1 MRYFEPYTL
10 NVSGKL
16 LEVDSPIVMGILNAT
31 PDSFYSGSRC
41 DSDEAVRMRVRQ
53 IVSEGGR
60 IIDVG
65 GYSSRPMADD
75 VAPEDEWRRLS
86 AALRIVRDEAPGAIV
101 SVDTFR
107 ASIAERCVG
116 EYGVDIVND
125 ISSGQLDRA
134 MIPTVARLKVPYV
147 MMHMR
152 GNPHTMQDFTDYG
165 DVAADVMRFLGDRM
179 KEAAYAGISDII
191 LDPGFGFSKTLDQ
204 NYELLARMGLAD
216 GFAALSIGIHP
227 AVHDP
232 DTIRSLERIF
242 RPGLLHTPFET
253 VVVAGDFIPGSQIT
267 VQVELRD
274 GRRIDPRGVVPSA
287 GDAGHGQDGKKSESQ
302 DFHVGTFW
310 GSPAFIVPE
319 RLTASRES
327 PGRWPPRRIR
337 RGPAAVAACRA
348 RPRHR
353 RCPASG
359 PACRSRAC

>member
-65 GYSSRPMADD
+65 GYSSRQMADD

-204 NYELLARMGLAD
+204 NYELLARMELLRELGYPLLVGVSRKSMVYKLLGTSPEQSLNATTAVNTLALLK
-216 GFAALSIGIHP
+216 GASILR
-227 AVHDP
+227 VHDV
-232 DTIRSLERIF
+232 REAVEAVAVVEKF
-242 RPGLLHTPFET
+242 RE
-253 VVVAGDFIPGSQIT
+253 
-267 VQVELRD
+267 
-274 GRRIDPRGVVPSA
+274 
-287 GDAGHGQDGKKSESQ
+287 
-302 DFHVGTFW
+302 
-310 GSPAFIVPE
+310 
-319 RLTASRES
+319 ES
-327 PGRWPPRRIR
+327 P
-337 RGPAAVAACRA
+337 C
-348 RPRHR
+348 
-353 RCPASG
+353 
-359 PACRSRAC
+359 

>member
-204 NYELLARMGLAD
+204 NYELLARMELLRELGYPLLVGVSRKSMVYKLFGTSPEQSLNATTAVNTLALLK
-216 GFAALSIGIHP
+216 GASILR
-227 AVHDP
+227 VHDV
-232 DTIRSLERIF
+232 REAVEAVAVVEKF
-242 RPGLLHTPFET
+242 RE
-253 VVVAGDFIPGSQIT
+253 
-267 VQVELRD
+267 
-274 GRRIDPRGVVPSA
+274 
-287 GDAGHGQDGKKSESQ
+287 
-302 DFHVGTFW
+302 
-310 GSPAFIVPE
+310 
-319 RLTASRES
+319 ES
-327 PGRWPPRRIR
+327 P
-337 RGPAAVAACRA
+337 C
-348 RPRHR
+348 
-353 RCPASG
+353 
-359 PACRSRAC
+359 

>member
-204 NYELLARMGLAD
+204 NYELLARMELLRELGYPLLVGVSRKSMVYKLLGTSPEQSLNATTAVNTLALLK
-216 GFAALSIGIHP
+216 GASILR
-227 AVHDP
+227 VHDV
-232 DTIRSLERIF
+232 REAVEAVAVVEKF
-242 RPGLLHTPFET
+242 RE
-253 VVVAGDFIPGSQIT
+253 
-267 VQVELRD
+267 
-274 GRRIDPRGVVPSA
+274 
-287 GDAGHGQDGKKSESQ
+287 
-302 DFHVGTFW
+302 
-310 GSPAFIVPE
+310 
-319 RLTASRES
+319 ES
-327 PGRWPPRRIR
+327 P
-337 RGPAAVAACRA
+337 C
-348 RPRHR
+348 
-353 RCPASG
+353 
-359 PACRSRAC
+359 

>member
-165 DVAADVMRFLGDRM
+165 DVADDVMRFLGDRM

-204 NYELLARMGLAD
+204 NYELLARMELLRELGYPLLVGVSRKSMVYKLLGTSPEQSLNATTAVNTLALLK
-216 GFAALSIGIHP
+216 GASILR
-227 AVHDP
+227 VHDV
-232 DTIRSLERIF
+232 REAVEAVAVVEKF
-242 RPGLLHTPFET
+242 RE
-253 VVVAGDFIPGSQIT
+253 
-267 VQVELRD
+267 
-274 GRRIDPRGVVPSA
+274 
-287 GDAGHGQDGKKSESQ
+287 
-302 DFHVGTFW
+302 
-310 GSPAFIVPE
+310 
-319 RLTASRES
+319 ES
-327 PGRWPPRRIR
+327 P
-337 RGPAAVAACRA
+337 C
-348 RPRHR
+348 
-353 RCPASG
+353 
-359 PACRSRAC
+359 

>member
-1 MRYFEPYTL
+1 MMRYFEPYTL
-10 NVSGKL
+10 NVSGQL
-16 LEVDSPIVMGILNAT
+16 LEVDSPIVMGILNVT

-204 NYELLARMGLAD
+204 NYELLARMELLRELGYPLLVGVSRKSMVYKLLGTSPEQSLNATTAVNTLALLK
-216 GFAALSIGIHP
+216 GASILR
-227 AVHDP
+227 VHDV
-232 DTIRSLERIF
+232 REAVEAVAVVEKF
-242 RPGLLHTPFET
+242 RE
-253 VVVAGDFIPGSQIT
+253 
-267 VQVELRD
+267 
-274 GRRIDPRGVVPSA
+274 
-287 GDAGHGQDGKKSESQ
+287 
-302 DFHVGTFW
+302 
-310 GSPAFIVPE
+310 
-319 RLTASRES
+319 ES
-327 PGRWPPRRIR
+327 P
-337 RGPAAVAACRA
+337 C
-348 RPRHR
+348 
-353 RCPASG
+353 
-359 PACRSRAC
+359 

>member
-1 MRYFEPYTL
+1 MMRYFEPYTL

-204 NYELLARMGLAD
+204 NYELLARMELLRELGYPLLVGVSRKSMVYKLLGIGPEQSLNATTAVNTLALLK
-216 GFAALSIGIHP
+216 GASILR
-227 AVHDP
+227 VHDV
-232 DTIRSLERIF
+232 REAVEAVAVVEKF
-242 RPGLLHTPFET
+242 RE
-253 VVVAGDFIPGSQIT
+253 
-267 VQVELRD
+267 
-274 GRRIDPRGVVPSA
+274 
-287 GDAGHGQDGKKSESQ
+287 
-302 DFHVGTFW
+302 
-310 GSPAFIVPE
+310 
-319 RLTASRES
+319 ES
-327 PGRWPPRRIR
+327 P
-337 RGPAAVAACRA
+337 C
-348 RPRHR
+348 
-353 RCPASG
+353 
-359 PACRSRAC
+359 

>member
-1 MRYFEPYTL
+1 MMRYFEPYTL

-53 IVSEGGR
+53 IVSEGVR

-165 DVAADVMRFLGDRM
+165 DVAADVMRFLGDRI

-204 NYELLARMGLAD
+204 NYELLARMELLREFGYPLLVGVSRKSMVYKLLGTSPEQSLNATTAVNTLALLK
-216 GFAALSIGIHP
+216 GASILR
-227 AVHDP
+227 VHDV
-232 DTIRSLERIF
+232 REAVEAVAVVEKF
-242 RPGLLHTPFET
+242 RE
-253 VVVAGDFIPGSQIT
+253 
-267 VQVELRD
+267 
-274 GRRIDPRGVVPSA
+274 
-287 GDAGHGQDGKKSESQ
+287 
-302 DFHVGTFW
+302 
-310 GSPAFIVPE
+310 
-319 RLTASRES
+319 ES
-327 PGRWPPRRIR
+327 P
-337 RGPAAVAACRA
+337 C
-348 RPRHR
+348 
-353 RCPASG
+353 
-359 PACRSRAC
+359 

>member
-65 GYSSRPMADD
+65 GYSSRLMADD

-204 NYELLARMGLAD
+204 NYELLARMELLRELGYPLLVGVSRKSMVYKLLGTSPEQSLNATTAVNTLALLK
-216 GFAALSIGIHP
+216 GASILR
-227 AVHDP
+227 VHDV
-232 DTIRSLERIF
+232 REAVEAVAVVEKF
-242 RPGLLHTPFET
+242 RE
-253 VVVAGDFIPGSQIT
+253 
-267 VQVELRD
+267 
-274 GRRIDPRGVVPSA
+274 
-287 GDAGHGQDGKKSESQ
+287 
-302 DFHVGTFW
+302 
-310 GSPAFIVPE
+310 
-319 RLTASRES
+319 ES
-327 PGRWPPRRIR
+327 P
-337 RGPAAVAACRA
+337 C
-348 RPRHR
+348 
-353 RCPASG
+353 
-359 PACRSRAC
+359 

>member
-204 NYELLARMGLAD
+204 NYELLARMELLRELGYPLLVGVSRKSMVYKLLGTSPEQSLNATTAVNTLALLK
-216 GFAALSIGIHP
+216 GASILR
-227 AVHDP
+227 VHDV
-232 DTIRSLERIF
+232 REVVEAVAVVEKF
-242 RPGLLHTPFET
+242 RE
-253 VVVAGDFIPGSQIT
+253 
-267 VQVELRD
+267 
-274 GRRIDPRGVVPSA
+274 
-287 GDAGHGQDGKKSESQ
+287 
-302 DFHVGTFW
+302 
-310 GSPAFIVPE
+310 
-319 RLTASRES
+319 ES
-327 PGRWPPRRIR
+327 P
-337 RGPAAVAACRA
+337 C
-348 RPRHR
+348 
-353 RCPASG
+353 
-359 PACRSRAC
+359 

>member
-31 PDSFYSGSRC
+31 PDSFYSVSRC

-204 NYELLARMGLAD
+204 NYELLARMELLRELGYPLLVGVSRKSMVYKLFGTSPEQSLNATTAVNTLALLK
-216 GFAALSIGIHP
+216 GASILR
-227 AVHDP
+227 VHDV
-232 DTIRSLERIF
+232 REAVEAVAVVEKF
-242 RPGLLHTPFET
+242 RE
-253 VVVAGDFIPGSQIT
+253 
-267 VQVELRD
+267 
-274 GRRIDPRGVVPSA
+274 
-287 GDAGHGQDGKKSESQ
+287 
-302 DFHVGTFW
+302 
-310 GSPAFIVPE
+310 
-319 RLTASRES
+319 ES
-327 PGRWPPRRIR
+327 P
-337 RGPAAVAACRA
+337 C
-348 RPRHR
+348 
-353 RCPASG
+353 
-359 PACRSRAC
+359 

>member
-204 NYELLARMGLAD
+204 NYELLARMELLRELGYPLLVGVSRKSMVYKLLGTSPEQSLNATTAVNTLALLK
-216 GFAALSIGIHP
+216 GASILR
-227 AVHDP
+227 VHDV
-232 DTIRSLERIF
+232 RE
-242 RPGLLHTPFET
+242 
-253 VVVAGDFIPGSQIT
+253 A
-267 VQVELRD
+267 VE
-274 GRRIDPRGVVPSA
+274 
-287 GDAGHGQDGKKSESQ
+287 
-302 DFHVGTFW
+302 
-310 GSPAFIVPE
+310 
-319 RLTASRES
+319 
-327 PGRWPPRRIR
+327 
-337 RGPAAVAACRA
+337 AVAVVEKFREEIPC
-348 RPRHR
+348 
-353 RCPASG
+353 
-359 PACRSRAC
+359 

>member
-165 DVAADVMRFLGDRM
+165 DVAADVMRFLGDRI

-204 NYELLARMGLAD
+204 NYELLARMELLREFGYPLLVGVSRKSMVYKLLGTSPEQSLNATTAVNTLALLK
-216 GFAALSIGIHP
+216 GASILR
-227 AVHDP
+227 VHDV
-232 DTIRSLERIF
+232 REAVEAVAVVEKF
-242 RPGLLHTPFET
+242 RE
-253 VVVAGDFIPGSQIT
+253 
-267 VQVELRD
+267 
-274 GRRIDPRGVVPSA
+274 
-287 GDAGHGQDGKKSESQ
+287 
-302 DFHVGTFW
+302 
-310 GSPAFIVPE
+310 
-319 RLTASRES
+319 ES
-327 PGRWPPRRIR
+327 P
-337 RGPAAVAACRA
+337 C
-348 RPRHR
+348 
-353 RCPASG
+353 
-359 PACRSRAC
+359 

>member
-1 MRYFEPYTL
+1 MMRYFEPYTL

-165 DVAADVMRFLGDRM
+165 DVAADVMRFLGDRI

-204 NYELLARMGLAD
+204 NYELLARMELLREFGYPLLVGVSRKSMVYKLLGTSPEQSLNATTAVNTLALLK
-216 GFAALSIGIHP
+216 GASILR
-227 AVHDP
+227 VHDV
-232 DTIRSLERIF
+232 REAVEAVAVVEKF
-242 RPGLLHTPFET
+242 RE
-253 VVVAGDFIPGSQIT
+253 
-267 VQVELRD
+267 
-274 GRRIDPRGVVPSA
+274 
-287 GDAGHGQDGKKSESQ
+287 
-302 DFHVGTFW
+302 
-310 GSPAFIVPE
+310 
-319 RLTASRES
+319 ES
-327 PGRWPPRRIR
+327 P
-337 RGPAAVAACRA
+337 C
-348 RPRHR
+348 
-353 RCPASG
+353 
-359 PACRSRAC
+359 

>member
-86 AALRIVRDEAPGAIV
+86 AALRIVRDEVPGAIV

-204 NYELLARMGLAD
+204 NYELLARMELLRELGYPLLVGVSRKSMVYKLLGTSPEQSLNATTAVNTLALLK
-216 GFAALSIGIHP
+216 GASILR
-227 AVHDP
+227 VHDV
-232 DTIRSLERIF
+232 REAVEAVAVVEKF
-242 RPGLLHTPFET
+242 RE
-253 VVVAGDFIPGSQIT
+253 
-267 VQVELRD
+267 
-274 GRRIDPRGVVPSA
+274 
-287 GDAGHGQDGKKSESQ
+287 
-302 DFHVGTFW
+302 
-310 GSPAFIVPE
+310 
-319 RLTASRES
+319 ES
-327 PGRWPPRRIR
+327 P
-337 RGPAAVAACRA
+337 C
-348 RPRHR
+348 
-353 RCPASG
+353 
-359 PACRSRAC
+359 

>member
-165 DVAADVMRFLGDRM
+165 DVAADVMRFLGDRI
-179 KEAAYAGISDII
+179 KEAAYTGISDII

-204 NYELLARMGLAD
+204 NYELLARMELLREFGYPLLVGVSRKSMVYKLLGTSPEQSLNATTAVNTLALLK
-216 GFAALSIGIHP
+216 GASILR
-227 AVHDP
+227 VHDV
-232 DTIRSLERIF
+232 REAVEAVAVVEKF
-242 RPGLLHTPFET
+242 RE
-253 VVVAGDFIPGSQIT
+253 
-267 VQVELRD
+267 
-274 GRRIDPRGVVPSA
+274 
-287 GDAGHGQDGKKSESQ
+287 
-302 DFHVGTFW
+302 
-310 GSPAFIVPE
+310 
-319 RLTASRES
+319 ES
-327 PGRWPPRRIR
+327 P
-337 RGPAAVAACRA
+337 C
-348 RPRHR
+348 
-353 RCPASG
+353 
-359 PACRSRAC
+359 

>member
-53 IVSEGGR
+53 IVSEGSR

-204 NYELLARMGLAD
+204 NYELLARMELLRELGYPLLVGVSRKSMVYKLLGTSPEQSLNATTAVNTLALLK
-216 GFAALSIGIHP
+216 GASILR
-227 AVHDP
+227 VHDV
-232 DTIRSLERIF
+232 REAVEAVAVVEKF
-242 RPGLLHTPFET
+242 RE
-253 VVVAGDFIPGSQIT
+253 
-267 VQVELRD
+267 
-274 GRRIDPRGVVPSA
+274 
-287 GDAGHGQDGKKSESQ
+287 
-302 DFHVGTFW
+302 
-310 GSPAFIVPE
+310 
-319 RLTASRES
+319 ES
-327 PGRWPPRRIR
+327 P
-337 RGPAAVAACRA
+337 C
-348 RPRHR
+348 
-353 RCPASG
+353 
-359 PACRSRAC
+359 

>member
-1 MRYFEPYTL
+1 MMRYFEPYTL
-10 NVSGKL
+10 NVSGKV

-165 DVAADVMRFLGDRM
+165 DVAADVMRFLGDRI

-204 NYELLARMGLAD
+204 NYELLARMELLREFGYPLLVGVSRKSMVYKLLGTSPEQSLNATTAVNTLALLK
-216 GFAALSIGIHP
+216 GASILR
-227 AVHDP
+227 VHDV
-232 DTIRSLERIF
+232 REAVEAVAVVEIF
-242 RPGLLHTPFET
+242 RE
-253 VVVAGDFIPGSQIT
+253 
-267 VQVELRD
+267 
-274 GRRIDPRGVVPSA
+274 
-287 GDAGHGQDGKKSESQ
+287 
-302 DFHVGTFW
+302 
-310 GSPAFIVPE
+310 
-319 RLTASRES
+319 ES
-327 PGRWPPRRIR
+327 P
-337 RGPAAVAACRA
+337 C
-348 RPRHR
+348 
-353 RCPASG
+353 
-359 PACRSRAC
+359 

>member
-165 DVAADVMRFLGDRM
+165 DVAADVMRFLGDKM

-204 NYELLARMGLAD
+204 NYELLARMELLRELGYPLLVGVSRKSMVYKLLGTSPEQSLNATTAVNTLALLK
-216 GFAALSIGIHP
+216 GASILR
-227 AVHDP
+227 VHDV
-232 DTIRSLERIF
+232 REAVEAVAVVEKF
-242 RPGLLHTPFET
+242 RE
-253 VVVAGDFIPGSQIT
+253 
-267 VQVELRD
+267 
-274 GRRIDPRGVVPSA
+274 
-287 GDAGHGQDGKKSESQ
+287 
-302 DFHVGTFW
+302 
-310 GSPAFIVPE
+310 
-319 RLTASRES
+319 ES
-327 PGRWPPRRIR
+327 P
-337 RGPAAVAACRA
+337 C
-348 RPRHR
+348 
-353 RCPASG
+353 
-359 PACRSRAC
+359 

>member
-204 NYELLARMGLAD
+204 NYELLARMELLRELGYPLLVGVSRKSMVYKLLDTSPEQSLNATTAVNTLALLK
-216 GFAALSIGIHP
+216 GASILR
-227 AVHDP
+227 VHDV
-232 DTIRSLERIF
+232 REAVEAVAVVEKF
-242 RPGLLHTPFET
+242 RE
-253 VVVAGDFIPGSQIT
+253 
-267 VQVELRD
+267 
-274 GRRIDPRGVVPSA
+274 
-287 GDAGHGQDGKKSESQ
+287 
-302 DFHVGTFW
+302 
-310 GSPAFIVPE
+310 
-319 RLTASRES
+319 ES
-327 PGRWPPRRIR
+327 P
-337 RGPAAVAACRA
+337 C
-348 RPRHR
+348 
-353 RCPASG
+353 
-359 PACRSRAC
+359 

>member
-65 GYSSRPMADD
+65 GYSSRRMADD

-204 NYELLARMGLAD
+204 NYELLARMELLRELGYPLLVGVSRKSMVYELLGTSPEQSLNATTAVNTLALLK
-216 GFAALSIGIHP
+216 GASILR
-227 AVHDP
+227 VHDV
-232 DTIRSLERIF
+232 REAVEAVAVVEKF
-242 RPGLLHTPFET
+242 RE
-253 VVVAGDFIPGSQIT
+253 
-267 VQVELRD
+267 
-274 GRRIDPRGVVPSA
+274 
-287 GDAGHGQDGKKSESQ
+287 
-302 DFHVGTFW
+302 
-310 GSPAFIVPE
+310 
-319 RLTASRES
+319 ES
-327 PGRWPPRRIR
+327 P
-337 RGPAAVAACRA
+337 C
-348 RPRHR
+348 
-353 RCPASG
+353 
-359 PACRSRAC
+359 

>member
-204 NYELLARMGLAD
+204 NYELLARMELLRELGYPLLVGVSRKSMVYKLLGTSPEQSLNATTAVNTLALLK
-216 GFAALSIGIHP
+216 GASILR
-227 AVHDP
+227 VHDV
-232 DTIRSLERIF
+232 REAV
-242 RPGLLHTPFET
+242 ET
-253 VVVAGDFIPGSQIT
+253 VAVVEKFR
-267 VQVELRD
+267 E
-274 GRRIDPRGVVPSA
+274 
-287 GDAGHGQDGKKSESQ
+287 
-302 DFHVGTFW
+302 
-310 GSPAFIVPE
+310 
-319 RLTASRES
+319 ES
-327 PGRWPPRRIR
+327 P
-337 RGPAAVAACRA
+337 C
-348 RPRHR
+348 
-353 RCPASG
+353 
-359 PACRSRAC
+359 

>member
-75 VAPEDEWRRLS
+75 VTPEDEWRRLS

-204 NYELLARMGLAD
+204 NYELLARMELLRELGYPLLVGVSRKSMVYKLLGTSPEQSLNATTAVNTLALLK
-216 GFAALSIGIHP
+216 GASILR
-227 AVHDP
+227 VHDV
-232 DTIRSLERIF
+232 REAVEAVAVVEKF
-242 RPGLLHTPFET
+242 RE
-253 VVVAGDFIPGSQIT
+253 
-267 VQVELRD
+267 
-274 GRRIDPRGVVPSA
+274 
-287 GDAGHGQDGKKSESQ
+287 
-302 DFHVGTFW
+302 
-310 GSPAFIVPE
+310 
-319 RLTASRES
+319 ES
-327 PGRWPPRRIR
+327 P
-337 RGPAAVAACRA
+337 C
-348 RPRHR
+348 
-353 RCPASG
+353 
-359 PACRSRAC
+359 

>member
-75 VAPEDEWRRLS
+75 VAPDDEWRRLS

-165 DVAADVMRFLGDRM
+165 DVAADVMRFLGDRI

-204 NYELLARMGLAD
+204 NYELLARMELLREFGYPLLVGVSRKSMVYKLLGTSPEQSLNATTAVNTLALLK
-216 GFAALSIGIHP
+216 GASILR
-227 AVHDP
+227 VHDV
-232 DTIRSLERIF
+232 REAVEAVAVVEKF
-242 RPGLLHTPFET
+242 RE
-253 VVVAGDFIPGSQIT
+253 
-267 VQVELRD
+267 
-274 GRRIDPRGVVPSA
+274 
-287 GDAGHGQDGKKSESQ
+287 
-302 DFHVGTFW
+302 
-310 GSPAFIVPE
+310 
-319 RLTASRES
+319 ES
-327 PGRWPPRRIR
+327 P
-337 RGPAAVAACRA
+337 C
-348 RPRHR
+348 
-353 RCPASG
+353 
-359 PACRSRAC
+359 

>member
-204 NYELLARMGLAD
+204 NYELLARMELLRELGYPLLVGVSRKSMVYELLGTSPEQSLNATTAVNTLALLK
-216 GFAALSIGIHP
+216 GASILR
-227 AVHDP
+227 VHDV
-232 DTIRSLERIF
+232 REAVEAVAVVEKF
-242 RPGLLHTPFET
+242 RE
-253 VVVAGDFIPGSQIT
+253 
-267 VQVELRD
+267 
-274 GRRIDPRGVVPSA
+274 
-287 GDAGHGQDGKKSESQ
+287 
-302 DFHVGTFW
+302 
-310 GSPAFIVPE
+310 
-319 RLTASRES
+319 ES
-327 PGRWPPRRIR
+327 P
-337 RGPAAVAACRA
+337 C
-348 RPRHR
+348 
-353 RCPASG
+353 
-359 PACRSRAC
+359 

>member
-75 VAPEDEWRRLS
+75 VTPEDEWRRLS

-191 LDPGFGFSKTLDQ
+191 LDPGFGLFSKTLDQ
-204 NYELLARMGLAD
+204 NYELLARMELLRELGYPLLVGVSRKSMVYKLLGTSPEQSLNATTAVNTLALLK
-216 GFAALSIGIHP
+216 GASILR
-227 AVHDP
+227 VHDV
-232 DTIRSLERIF
+232 REAVEAVAVVEKF
-242 RPGLLHTPFET
+242 RE
-253 VVVAGDFIPGSQIT
+253 
-267 VQVELRD
+267 
-274 GRRIDPRGVVPSA
+274 
-287 GDAGHGQDGKKSESQ
+287 
-302 DFHVGTFW
+302 
-310 GSPAFIVPE
+310 
-319 RLTASRES
+319 ES
-327 PGRWPPRRIR
+327 P
-337 RGPAAVAACRA
+337 C
-348 RPRHR
+348 
-353 RCPASG
+353 
-359 PACRSRAC
+359 

>member
-10 NVSGKL
+10 NVSGQL
-16 LEVDSPIVMGILNAT
+16 LEVDSPIVMGILNVT

-65 GYSSRPMADD
+65 GYSSHPMADD

-191 LDPGFGFSKTLDQ
+191 LDPGFGLFSKTLDQ
-204 NYELLARMGLAD
+204 NYELLARMELLRELGYPLLVGVSRKSMVYKLLGTSPEQSLNATTAVNTLALLK
-216 GFAALSIGIHP
+216 GASILR
-227 AVHDP
+227 VHDV
-232 DTIRSLERIF
+232 REAVEAVAVVEKF
-242 RPGLLHTPFET
+242 RE
-253 VVVAGDFIPGSQIT
+253 
-267 VQVELRD
+267 
-274 GRRIDPRGVVPSA
+274 
-287 GDAGHGQDGKKSESQ
+287 
-302 DFHVGTFW
+302 
-310 GSPAFIVPE
+310 
-319 RLTASRES
+319 ES
-327 PGRWPPRRIR
+327 P
-337 RGPAAVAACRA
+337 C
-348 RPRHR
+348 
-353 RCPASG
+353 
-359 PACRSRAC
+359 

>member
-204 NYELLARMGLAD
+204 NYELLARMELLRELGYPLLVGVSRKSMVYKLLGTSPEQSLNATAAVNTLALLK
-216 GFAALSIGIHP
+216 GASILR
-227 AVHDP
+227 VHDV
-232 DTIRSLERIF
+232 REAVEAVAVVEKF
-242 RPGLLHTPFET
+242 RE
-253 VVVAGDFIPGSQIT
+253 
-267 VQVELRD
+267 
-274 GRRIDPRGVVPSA
+274 
-287 GDAGHGQDGKKSESQ
+287 
-302 DFHVGTFW
+302 
-310 GSPAFIVPE
+310 
-319 RLTASRES
+319 ES
-327 PGRWPPRRIR
+327 P
-337 RGPAAVAACRA
+337 C
-348 RPRHR
+348 
-353 RCPASG
+353 
-359 PACRSRAC
+359 

>member
-1 MRYFEPYTL
+1 MMRYFEPYTL

-204 NYELLARMGLAD
+204 NYELLARMELLRELGYPLLVGVSRKSMVYKLLGTSPEQSLNATTAVNTLALLK
-216 GFAALSIGIHP
+216 GASILR
-227 AVHDP
+227 VHDV
-232 DTIRSLERIF
+232 REAVEAVAVVEKF
-242 RPGLLHTPFET
+242 RE
-253 VVVAGDFIPGSQIT
+253 
-267 VQVELRD
+267 
-274 GRRIDPRGVVPSA
+274 
-287 GDAGHGQDGKKSESQ
+287 
-302 DFHVGTFW
+302 
-310 GSPAFIVPE
+310 
-319 RLTASRES
+319 ES
-327 PGRWPPRRIR
+327 P
-337 RGPAAVAACRA
+337 C
-348 RPRHR
+348 
-353 RCPASG
+353 
-359 PACRSRAC
+359 

>member
-204 NYELLARMGLAD
+204 NYELLARMELLRELGYPLLVGVSRKSMVYKLLGTSPEQSLNATTAVNTLALLK
-216 GFAALSIGIHP
+216 GASILR
-227 AVHDP
+227 VHDV
-232 DTIRSLERIF
+232 REAMEAVAVVEKF
-242 RPGLLHTPFET
+242 RE
-253 VVVAGDFIPGSQIT
+253 
-267 VQVELRD
+267 
-274 GRRIDPRGVVPSA
+274 
-287 GDAGHGQDGKKSESQ
+287 
-302 DFHVGTFW
+302 
-310 GSPAFIVPE
+310 
-319 RLTASRES
+319 ES
-327 PGRWPPRRIR
+327 P
-337 RGPAAVAACRA
+337 C
-348 RPRHR
+348 
-353 RCPASG
+353 
-359 PACRSRAC
+359 

>member
-134 MIPTVARLKVPYV
+134 MIPTVARLKVRYV

-204 NYELLARMGLAD
+204 NYELLARMELLRELGYPLLVGVSRKSMVYKLFGTSPEQSLNATTAVNTLALLK
-216 GFAALSIGIHP
+216 GASILR
-227 AVHDP
+227 VHDV
-232 DTIRSLERIF
+232 REAVEAVAVVEKF
-242 RPGLLHTPFET
+242 RE
-253 VVVAGDFIPGSQIT
+253 
-267 VQVELRD
+267 
-274 GRRIDPRGVVPSA
+274 
-287 GDAGHGQDGKKSESQ
+287 
-302 DFHVGTFW
+302 
-310 GSPAFIVPE
+310 
-319 RLTASRES
+319 ES
-327 PGRWPPRRIR
+327 P
-337 RGPAAVAACRA
+337 C
-348 RPRHR
+348 
-353 RCPASG
+353 
-359 PACRSRAC
+359 

>member
-204 NYELLARMGLAD
+204 NYELLARMELLRELGYPLLVGVSRKSMVYKLLGTSPEQSLNATTVVNTLALLK
-216 GFAALSIGIHP
+216 GASIIR
-227 AVHDP
+227 VHDV
-232 DTIRSLERIF
+232 REAVEAVAVVEKF
-242 RPGLLHTPFET
+242 RE
-253 VVVAGDFIPGSQIT
+253 
-267 VQVELRD
+267 
-274 GRRIDPRGVVPSA
+274 
-287 GDAGHGQDGKKSESQ
+287 
-302 DFHVGTFW
+302 
-310 GSPAFIVPE
+310 
-319 RLTASRES
+319 ES
-327 PGRWPPRRIR
+327 P
-337 RGPAAVAACRA
+337 C
-348 RPRHR
+348 
-353 RCPASG
+353 
-359 PACRSRAC
+359 

>member
-1 MRYFEPYTL
+1 MMRYFEPYTL

-41 DSDEAVRMRVRQ
+41 DCDEAVRMRVRQ

-147 MMHMR
+147 MMHML

-204 NYELLARMGLAD
+204 NYELLARMELLRELGYPLLVGVSRKSMVYKLLGIGPEQSLNATTAVNTLALLK
-216 GFAALSIGIHP
+216 GASILR
-227 AVHDP
+227 VHDV
-232 DTIRSLERIF
+232 REAVEAVAVVEKF
-242 RPGLLHTPFET
+242 RE
-253 VVVAGDFIPGSQIT
+253 
-267 VQVELRD
+267 
-274 GRRIDPRGVVPSA
+274 
-287 GDAGHGQDGKKSESQ
+287 
-302 DFHVGTFW
+302 
-310 GSPAFIVPE
+310 
-319 RLTASRES
+319 ES
-327 PGRWPPRRIR
+327 P
-337 RGPAAVAACRA
+337 C
-348 RPRHR
+348 
-353 RCPASG
+353 
-359 PACRSRAC
+359 

>member
-1 MRYFEPYTL
+1 MGYFEPYTL

-204 NYELLARMGLAD
+204 NYELLARMELLRELGYPLLVGVSRKSMVYKLLGTSPEQSLNATTAVNTLALLK
-216 GFAALSIGIHP
+216 GASILR
-227 AVHDP
+227 VHDV
-232 DTIRSLERIF
+232 REAVEAVAVVEKF
-242 RPGLLHTPFET
+242 RE
-253 VVVAGDFIPGSQIT
+253 
-267 VQVELRD
+267 
-274 GRRIDPRGVVPSA
+274 
-287 GDAGHGQDGKKSESQ
+287 
-302 DFHVGTFW
+302 
-310 GSPAFIVPE
+310 
-319 RLTASRES
+319 ES
-327 PGRWPPRRIR
+327 P
-337 RGPAAVAACRA
+337 C
-348 RPRHR
+348 
-353 RCPASG
+353 
-359 PACRSRAC
+359 

>member
-1 MRYFEPYTL
+1 MRYFAPYTL

-204 NYELLARMGLAD
+204 NYELLARMELLRELGYPLLVGVSRKSMVYKLLGTSPEQSLNATTAVNTLALLK
-216 GFAALSIGIHP
+216 GASILR
-227 AVHDP
+227 VHDV
-232 DTIRSLERIF
+232 REAVEAVAVVEKF
-242 RPGLLHTPFET
+242 RE
-253 VVVAGDFIPGSQIT
+253 
-267 VQVELRD
+267 
-274 GRRIDPRGVVPSA
+274 
-287 GDAGHGQDGKKSESQ
+287 
-302 DFHVGTFW
+302 
-310 GSPAFIVPE
+310 
-319 RLTASRES
+319 ES
-327 PGRWPPRRIR
+327 P
-337 RGPAAVAACRA
+337 C
-348 RPRHR
+348 
-353 RCPASG
+353 
-359 PACRSRAC
+359 

>member
-75 VAPEDEWRRLS
+75 VVPEDEWRRLS
-86 AALRIVRDEAPGAIV
+86 DALRIVRDEAPGAIV

-204 NYELLARMGLAD
+204 NYELLARMELLRELGYPLLVGVSRKSMVYKLLGTSPEQSLNATTAVNTLALLK
-216 GFAALSIGIHP
+216 GASILR
-227 AVHDP
+227 VHDV
-232 DTIRSLERIF
+232 REAVEAVAVVEKF
-242 RPGLLHTPFET
+242 R
-253 VVVAGDFIPGSQIT
+253 
-267 VQVELRD
+267 
-274 GRRIDPRGVVPSA
+274 
-287 GDAGHGQDGKKSESQ
+287 K
-302 DFHVGTFW
+302 
-310 GSPAFIVPE
+310 
-319 RLTASRES
+319 ES
-327 PGRWPPRRIR
+327 P
-337 RGPAAVAACRA
+337 C
-348 RPRHR
+348 
-353 RCPASG
+353 
-359 PACRSRAC
+359 

>member
-1 MRYFEPYTL
+1 M
-10 NVSGKL
+10 
-16 LEVDSPIVMGILNAT
+16 DSPIVMGILNAT

-204 NYELLARMGLAD
+204 NYELLARMELLRELGYPLLVGVSRKSMVYKLLGTSPEQSLNATTAVNTLALLK
-216 GFAALSIGIHP
+216 GASILR
-227 AVHDP
+227 VHDV
-232 DTIRSLERIF
+232 REAVEAVAVVEKF
-242 RPGLLHTPFET
+242 RE
-253 VVVAGDFIPGSQIT
+253 
-267 VQVELRD
+267 
-274 GRRIDPRGVVPSA
+274 
-287 GDAGHGQDGKKSESQ
+287 
-302 DFHVGTFW
+302 
-310 GSPAFIVPE
+310 
-319 RLTASRES
+319 ES
-327 PGRWPPRRIR
+327 P
-337 RGPAAVAACRA
+337 C
-348 RPRHR
+348 
-353 RCPASG
+353 
-359 PACRSRAC
+359 

>member
-31 PDSFYSGSRC
+31 PDSFYSVSRC

-204 NYELLARMGLAD
+204 NYELLARMELLRELGYPLLVGVSRKSMVYKLLGTSPEQSLNATTAVNTLALLK
-216 GFAALSIGIHP
+216 GASILR
-227 AVHDP
+227 VHDV
-232 DTIRSLERIF
+232 REAVEAVAVVEKF
-242 RPGLLHTPFET
+242 RE
-253 VVVAGDFIPGSQIT
+253 
-267 VQVELRD
+267 
-274 GRRIDPRGVVPSA
+274 
-287 GDAGHGQDGKKSESQ
+287 
-302 DFHVGTFW
+302 
-310 GSPAFIVPE
+310 
-319 RLTASRES
+319 ES
-327 PGRWPPRRIR
+327 P
-337 RGPAAVAACRA
+337 C
-348 RPRHR
+348 
-353 RCPASG
+353 
-359 PACRSRAC
+359 

>member
-204 NYELLARMGLAD
+204 NYELLARMELLRELGYPLLVGVSRKSMVYKLLGTSPEQSLNATTAVNTLALLK
-216 GFAALSIGIHP
+216 GASILR
-227 AVHDP
+227 VHDV
-232 DTIRSLERIF
+232 REAVEAVAVVEKF
-242 RPGLLHTPFET
+242 R
-253 VVVAGDFIPGSQIT
+253 
-267 VQVELRD
+267 
-274 GRRIDPRGVVPSA
+274 
-287 GDAGHGQDGKKSESQ
+287 K
-302 DFHVGTFW
+302 
-310 GSPAFIVPE
+310 
-319 RLTASRES
+319 ES
-327 PGRWPPRRIR
+327 P
-337 RGPAAVAACRA
+337 C
-348 RPRHR
+348 
-353 RCPASG
+353 
-359 PACRSRAC
+359 